1 MKQLG
6 RSFFIFACLL
16 VAAVC
21 VSTSAYSQVLYGT
34 LVGTITDQS
43 DAVVPKA
50 EVTAT
55 NGGTNQAYSAVTDNQ
70 GRYSI
75 PDVLPGQYTIKASA
89 TGFRTLVQSN
99 VSVSINT
106 VNRADLKLAVG
117 QVSEQVTVEGQAVAL
132 QTDKSDVHSEISSTD
147 IENMPLSRY
156 RNYQQLINL
165 VPGASPA
172 AFQNSSTDTPGKAM
186 TTNVNGANR
195 NSNNTRL
202 DGAMNVNVWLPH
214 HVAYVAPADTIE
226 TVNITTDAFDA
237 EQGMAGGAAVTVIT
251 KSGTNDLHG
260 SAYTYYDNQHLKT
273 RNFFQAPG
281 TEKPFGTNLISGG
294 TIGGPILK
302 NKLFFFGGWERTGE
316 RGGAVV
322 TTTLP
327 TADQR
332 LGNFSAYNTKIYDPN
347 TGNIAD
353 GSGRTQFTN
362 NIVPT
367 SRISPQA
374 LAVQGLLPATNLG
387 SGATNNYFVSGTPN
401 LVRNQ
406 YDMKVNYQ
414 TTDKL
419 MIWGKYSIM
428 DANVVG
434 QPSLGAAVG
443 AGIGGDAGTGHTFQQ
458 LATIGSTWVLS
469 PNMVVDANV
478 GYTRM
483 SQYVL
488 GSDYGKNYGT
498 DVFKIPG
505 TNGSDISQ
513 SGMPN
518 SSSIRTPDRQREHLD
533 AIIPNRRKLH
543 Q

>member
-1 MKQLG
+1 MKQLR
-6 RSFFIFACLL
+6 RSLFVFACLL

-34 LVGTITDQS
+34 LVGTVTDQS

-50 EVTAT
+50 DVTAT
-55 NGGTNQAYSAVTDNQ
+55 NSATNQAYHAVTDDQ

-75 PDVLPGQYTIKASA
+75 PDVLPGKYTIKVSA
-89 TGFRTLVQSN
+89 TGFRSLVQN
-99 VSVSINT
+99 EVNVSINT
-106 VNRADLKLAVG
+106 VNRADLKLQVG
-117 QVSEQVTVEGQAVAL
+117 QVSEQITVEGQAVAL
-132 QTDKSDVHSEISSTD
+132 QTDKSDVHSEISSTA

-165 VPGASPA
+165 VPGATPA

-226 TVNITTDAFDA
+226 TVNIATDAFDA

-294 TIGGPILK
+294 TVGGPIIK

-316 RGGAVV
+316 RGGALV

-327 TADQR
+327 TADQKA
-332 LGNFSAYNTKIYDPN
+332 GNFSAYNTKIYDPN
-347 TGNIAD
+347 TGNPD
-353 GSGRTQFTN
+353 GSGRTQFAN
-362 NIVPT
+362 NIIPT
-367 SRISPQA
+367 CRITPQA
-374 LAVQGLLPATNLG
+374 LAVQNLLPATNLG
-387 SGATNNYFVSGTPN
+387 SGATNNYFISGTPN

-419 MIWGKYSIM
+419 MIWG
-428 DANVVG
+428 
-434 QPSLGAAVG
+434 
-443 AGIGGDAGTGHTFQQ
+443 
-458 LATIGSTWVLS
+458 
-469 PNMVVDANV
+469 
-478 GYTRM
+478 
-483 SQYVL
+483 
-488 GSDYGKNYGT
+488 
-498 DVFKIPG
+498 
-505 TNGSDISQ
+505 
-513 SGMPN
+513 
-518 SSSIRTPDRQREHLD
+518 
-533 AIIPNRRKLH
+533 
-543 Q
+543 